1 MVKKSNKI
9 IQDAVAAASQEMA
22 RTGRGKKF
30 RQSHFKDKK
39 TGRTVLDTDRNRERY
54 GPERIIELKKS
65 GGSVRLA
72 RRGGLKGGGISQR
85 GLGRAFKKGGKN
97 S

>member
-9 IQDAVAAASQEMA
+9 IRDAVAAASQEMA

-54 GPERIIELKKS
+54 GPERIIELKKN

-72 RRGGLKGGGISQR
+72 KRGG
-85 GLGRAFKKGGKN
+85 GRAYGQN